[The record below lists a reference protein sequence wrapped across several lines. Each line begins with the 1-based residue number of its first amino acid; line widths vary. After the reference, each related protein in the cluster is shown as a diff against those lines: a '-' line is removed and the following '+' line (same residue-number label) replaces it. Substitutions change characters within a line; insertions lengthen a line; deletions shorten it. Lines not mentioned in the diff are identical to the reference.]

1 MKRKN
6 RYLEDLGVKRGTN
19 SKMIIRE
26 PIEPKTN
33 TKMESQV
40 WLLTT
45 RYTPL
50 MNATETIARDAAKV
64 GRATRT
70 ETVTNLISPSCDQ
83 IRATTTVMEVYNAM
97 VLLITKR

>member
-19 SKMIIRE
+19 SKMIIRKL
-26 PIEPKTN
+26 IEPKTK

-50 MNATETIARDAAKV
+50 MNASETIARDAPNIGIAKS
-64 GRATRT
+64 R
-70 ETVTNLISPSCDQ
+70 ETFCNLMSPNCDQ
-83 IRATTTVMEVYNAM
+83 MRATTTVLEV
-97 VLLITKR
+97 